1 MSPTHPL
8 RRLARIAGI
17 VGFVVI
23 VVAWAIFLR
32 PQFLGGPAGF
42 VTVAGT
48 SMEPR
53 MHTGDVVLVH
63 RQDAYAVGDV
73 VAYRIPRG
81 QAGAGRVVIHRIVGG
96 SARDGYVMRGD
107 NRGSDD
113 MWRPRPADVV
123 GKQKARAPAVGLV
136 ARTILTPV
144 GLGLLA
150 ALAVFALSL
159 GDPGPR
165 EPRRLPILPVGDSA
179 DR

>member
-8 RRLARIAGI
+8 RRLARMLSII
-17 VGFVVI
+17 GFVVI
-23 VVAWAIFLR
+23 VVTWAIFLR

-63 RQDAYAVGDV
+63 RQDAYAAGDV

-96 SARDGYVMRGD
+96 NARDGYVMRGD
-107 NRGSDD
+107 NRDSDD
-113 MWRPRPADVV
+113 IWRPRPADVV

-150 ALAVFALSL
+150 ALAVLALIL

-165 EPRRLPILPVGDSA
+165 EPRRPPHPAG
-179 DR
+179 

>member
-1 MSPTHPL
+1 MSVVHPL
-8 RRLARIAGI
+8 RRLARIL
-17 VGFVVI
+17 GFVVI
-23 VVAWAIFLR
+23 VIAWAVLLR

-73 VAYRIPRG
+73 VAYRIPHG

-96 SARDGYVMRGD
+96 NARDGFVMRGD
-107 NRGSDD
+107 NRDSDD

-123 GKQKARAPAVGLV
+123 GKQEARVPAVGLA
-136 ARTILTPV
+136 ARMILTPV
-144 GLGLLA
+144 GLGLLS
-150 ALAVFALSL
+150 ALGVVALVL
-159 GDPGPR
+159 GDSRPR
-165 EPRRLPILPVGDSA
+165 APRRRSIETAP
-179 DR
+179 